1 MPDVGAAAFDTAG
14 GAAGAL
20 EDTTVVEDEDKVVVD
35 VGEVVVV
42 VNLVLIV
49 VDILSNIWLL
59 FSCAVFCFQSFL

>member
-1 MPDVGAAAFDTAG
+1 MRQVVAFTNLGDQY
-14 GAAGAL
+14 
-20 EDTTVVEDEDKVVVD
+20 ESSEVEDEGVD

-59 FSCAVFCFQSFL
+59 FDCAVFCFQSFL

>member
-1 MPDVGAAAFDTAG
+1 MMI
-14 GAAGAL
+14 
-20 EDTTVVEDEDKVVVD
+20 VVVVVD

-59 FSCAVFCFQSFL
+59 FDCAVFCFQSFL